1 MVATYKI
8 LKSERIKHVIVNQR
22 TSYRELEKLF
32 YEFLLD
38 PDFARDLRIFAD
50 LRGMTDA
57 VAGLWELHKLAELYK
72 DTYRGT
78 DDAINVVILVR
89 HGVAFRAARA
99 FKLFMRQ
106 KKPLDVRITHR
117 PVEAQELLGIDKGV
131 AAALSLSP
139 AAGDVIAFPAR

>member
-1 MVATYKI
+1 MSSYTK
-8 LKSERIKHVIVNQR
+8 K

-57 VAGLWELHKLAELYK
+57 VAGLWEIHKLAELFK

-78 DDAINVVILVR
+78 SDVVDVVILVR
-89 HGVAFRAARA
+89 HGVAFRAGRA

-106 KKPLDVRITHR
+106 TKPLHVRITLR
-117 PVEAQELLGIDKGV
+117 SLEARDLLGIDKGI

-139 AAGDVIAFPAR
+139 AAGDVIVFPAR